1 MSHVTLLA
9 ADKPLPLYDP
19 GVRRIRTSGCGGR
32 AVAVEEDGFS
42 VQEHRYYRDA
52 VDELGLPMKPC
63 RYELDLRGTQED
75 TDLLRGYLEQ
85 NLAPGERAELWSVW
99 VPRYPEDGLARYR
112 GRLADLD
119 LETVALLEQWNVCI
133 TVEA

>member
-19 GVRRIRTSGCGGR
+19 GVRRIRIIGRGGY

-42 VQEHRYYRDA
+42 VQEHLYYRDA
-52 VDELGLPMKPC
+52 AEELDLPMKPY
-63 RYELDLRGTQED
+63 RYELDLSATQQD
-75 TDLLRGYLEQ
+75 TDMLRGYLEQ
-85 NLAPGERAELWSVW
+85 NLGLRERVELWSVW
-99 VPRYPEDGLARYR
+99 VPRYPEDGLTCYR

-119 LETVALLEQWNVCI
+119 LETIALLEQWNVCI

>member
-19 GVRRIRTSGCGGR
+19 GVRRVRTSGRGGH
-32 AVAVEEDGFS
+32 AVTVEEDGFS
-42 VQEHRYYRDA
+42 VREHGYYRDA
-52 VDELGLPMKPC
+52 VDELGFSMKPC
-63 RYELDLRGTQED
+63 RYELDLRTTQQD
-75 TDLLRGYLEQ
+75 TDLLRGYLER
-85 NLAPGERAELWSVW
+85 NLTPGERAELWSVW
-99 VPRYPEDGLARYR
+99 VPCYPEDGLTHYR
-112 GRLADLD
+112 GRLTDLD